1 MARGHSTLGQSP
13 FTRASEIQI
22 PLVIEPQFPS
32 SPSLSSNN
40 SIITSTISNW
50 PAITVNPYDIIL
62 ADLDGVIVVRP
73 ENLEAVL
80 EIAKKGKEID
90 ELCRSDIESGRPV
103 GETFKDRRGGLKK

>member
-32 SPSLSSNN
+32 STSSWPS
-40 SIITSTISNW
+40 
-50 PAITVNPYDIIL
+50 ITVHPYDIIL

-80 EIAKKGKEID
+80 GIAKKGKEID

-103 GETFKDRRGGLKK
+103 GETFKDRRGGGTKK